1 MVKSELR
8 SRARCESSR
17 RRQGCAARPV
27 PDVPPPTTI
36 PQHRHHRG
44 STAWSHPSNLVW
56 TPSRMAAR
64 SNSRPQQSQWSNWSV
79 WLEAVADLGVDSP
92 NRGSRTA
99 RGASA
104 RPHSRSMDAASTQPA
119 RSRDSAGRSSTLSFK
134 TAIAGCAIWMISDL
148 LLSHLPHQQT
158 SFPTSFSLSPP
169 RWFSTP
175 TPTSLPSALVLRS
188 SRRSTMAPV
197 CLPRCLPSLLANS
210 RQC

>member
-1 MVKSELR
+1 MDTEPDGSSQQFSAPAVPVVQLVRLARSSCRPGCRQSE
-8 SRARCESSR
+8 SRVTHGTWRV
-17 RRQGCAARPV
+17 GT
-27 PDVPPPTTI
+27 PTL
-36 PQHRHHRG
+36 PQHG
-44 STAWSHPSNLVW
+44 
-56 TPSRMAAR
+56 R
-64 SNSRPQQSQWSNWSV
+64 S
-79 WLEAVADLGVDSP
+79 
-92 NRGSRTA
+92 
-99 RGASA
+99 
-104 RPHSRSMDAASTQPA
+104 STQPA